1 MTESYAGQG
10 ETSAIRARVAAVVTA
25 KTEPHRKF
33 KHMEELTGVKAASW
47 KAVCEGRQRANEE
60 HFEAIG
66 AVWPEYSVWL
76 LTGKAKS
83 EVEQTSPQQEQL
95 RKLQKN
101 LEKDDLDHK

>member
-66 AVWPEYSVWL
+66 AAWPEYSLWL
-76 LTGKAKS
+76 LTGKTQPDAG
-83 EVEQTSPQQEQL
+83 QTSPELEQL
-95 RKLQKN
+95 KLLQEN
-101 LEKDDLDHK
+101 LGKRSSD

>member
-10 ETSAIRARVAAVVTA
+10 GTSAIRARVAAVVTA

-66 AVWPEYSVWL
+66 KCWPEYSIWL
-76 LTGKAKS
+76 MTGVVVSGVKQS
-83 EVEQTSPQQEQL
+83 SPVLEQISL
-95 RKLQKN
+95 LQN
-101 LEKDDLDHK
+101 MNRLSR

>member
-1 MTESYAGQG
+1 MGQE

-66 AVWPEYSVWL
+66 RCWPEYVLWL
-76 LTGKAKS
+76 LTGNPQSPIK
-83 EVEQTSPQQEQL
+83 QTSPKLEQL
-95 RKLQKN
+95 HLLSN
-101 LEKDDLDHK
+101 IE